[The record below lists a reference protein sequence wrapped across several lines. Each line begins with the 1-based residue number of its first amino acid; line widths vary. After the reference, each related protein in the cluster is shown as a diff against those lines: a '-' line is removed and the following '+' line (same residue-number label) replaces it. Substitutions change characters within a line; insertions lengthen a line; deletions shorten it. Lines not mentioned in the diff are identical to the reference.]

1 MLKGVKMQNENVDV
15 KNIPEYD
22 FDIIEMIKEGWNR
35 IEGVKG
41 LFLSTFAVYI
51 VVAII
56 VQIVLGIFFP
66 SPPPPAQPN
75 LLNQQIVTILSY
87 PVLMPLIVGVIMLAI
102 HYSRGEPIAFNS
114 IFNYYHLTGKL
125 ALAGLLIYIMTI
137 IGFVLLIL
145 PGIYLSIAY
154 VFTLPLIADKGMGV
168 WDAMELSRKAVT
180 KHWFKVF
187 GLFFLLSLIMTL
199 GALVLGIGL
208 IWAVPL
214 LFVTLYG
221 LLYPLIFDGVEI

>member
-1 MLKGVKMQNENVDV
+1 MQNENIDE

-22 FDIIEMIKEGWNR
+22 FDIIEMIKEGFQR

-41 LFLSTFAVYI
+41 IFLAAFVLY
-51 VVAII
+51 VVISII

-66 SPPPPAQPN
+66 SPPPPAEPN
-75 LLNQQIVTILSY
+75 YLNQMIVTILSY
-87 PVLMPLIVGVIMLAI
+87 PVLMPLIVGIIMLAI
-102 HYSRGEPIAFNS
+102 HYSRGERLTFQS
-114 IFNYYHLTGKL
+114 IFHYYHLTGRLSL
-125 ALAGLLIYIMTI
+125 AALLIYILTV

-154 VFTLPLIADKGMGV
+154 IFTLPLIADKGMNV
-168 WDAMELSRKAVT
+168 WEAMELSRKTVT

-187 GLFFLLSLIMTL
+187 GLFLLLSIIMTL
-199 GALVLGIGL
+199 GALALGIGL

-221 LLYPLIFDGVEI
+221 LLYPLIFDGASL

>member
-1 MLKGVKMQNENVDV
+1 MQNENQDI

-22 FDIIEMIKEGWNR
+22 FDIIEIMKEGFRR

-41 LFLSTFAVYI
+41 IFLAAFVVYV

-56 VQIVLGIFFP
+56 VQMILGIFFP

-87 PVLMPLIVGVIMLAI
+87 PVLMPLIAGVIMLSI
-102 HYSRGEPIAFNS
+102 HYSRGESIEFKS

-125 ALAGLLIYIMTI
+125 ALAGLLIYIMTV

-145 PGIYLSIAY
+145 PGVYLSIAY
-154 VFTLPLIADKGMGV
+154 VFTLPLIVDKEMDV

-187 GLFFLLSLIMTL
+187 GLFFLLSLIMAL
-199 GALVLGIGL
+199 GALVFGIGL

-221 LLYPLIFDGVEI
+221 LLYPLIFDGVSI

>member
-1 MLKGVKMQNENVDV
+1 MQNENVDT

-22 FDIIEMIKEGWNR
+22 FDIVELMKEGFKR

-41 LFLSTFAVYI
+41 IFLAAFIVY
-51 VVAII
+51 VVASII
-56 VQIVLGIFFP
+56 VQIILGIFFP

-75 LLNQQIVTILSY
+75 LLNQQIVAILSY
-87 PVLMPLIVGVIMLAI
+87 PVLMPLIAGIMMLAI
-102 HYSRGEPIAFNS
+102 NYARGERITFNA
-114 IFNYYHLTGKL
+114 IFSYYSLMGKL
-125 ALAGLLIYIMTI
+125 ALAALLIYIMTV
-137 IGFVLLIL
+137 IGFVLLVL

-154 VFTLPLIADKGMGV
+154 IFTLPLIADRGMGV
-168 WDAMELSRKAVT
+168 WEAMELSRKAVT

-187 GLFFLLSLIMTL
+187 GLFFLLTLIMAM
-199 GALVLGIGL
+199 GALALGIGL

-221 LLYPLIFDGVEI
+221 LLYPLIFDGIEISG

>member
-1 MLKGVKMQNENVDV
+1 MQNKNVDE
-15 KNIPEYD
+15 KKIPEYD
-22 FDIIEMIKEGWNR
+22 FDIIEIIKEGFKR

-41 LFLSTFAVYI
+41 LFLAAFILYV

-66 SPPPPAQPN
+66 SPPPPAEPN
-75 LLNQQIVTILSY
+75 YLNQLIVTILSY
-87 PVLMPLIVGVIMLAI
+87 PILMPLIVGIIMLAI
-102 HYSRGEPIAFNS
+102 HYSRGERIAFQS
-114 IFNYYHLTGKL
+114 IFNYYRLTGRLSL
-125 ALAGLLIYIMTI
+125 AALLVYIMTV

-154 VFTLPLIADKGMGV
+154 IFTLPLIADKGMDV
-168 WDAMELSRKAVT
+168 WEAMELSRKAVT

-187 GLFFLLSLIMTL
+187 GLFFLLSLIMAL
-199 GALVLGIGL
+199 GVLALGIGL

-221 LLYPLIFDGVEI
+221 LLYPLIFDGMETSAE

>member
-1 MLKGVKMQNENVDV
+1 MKNENVDV

-22 FDIIEMIKEGWNR
+22 FDIIEMLKEGFRR

-41 LFLSTFAVYI
+41 IFLAAFIVY
-51 VVAII
+51 VVISVI
-56 VQIVLGIFFP
+56 VQIILGTFFP
-66 SPPPPAQPN
+66 SPPPPAEPN
-75 LLNQQIVTILSY
+75 YLNQMIVTILSY

-102 HYSRGEPIAFNS
+102 HYSRGEHIAFQS
-114 IFNYYHLTGKL
+114 IFNYYHLTGRLSL
-125 ALAGLLIYIMTI
+125 AALLIYIMTV

-154 VFTLPLIADKGMGV
+154 IFTLPLIADKGMDV
-168 WDAMELSRKAVT
+168 WEAMELSRKTVT

-187 GLFFLLSLIMTL
+187 GLFLLLSIIMTL
-199 GALVLGIGL
+199 GALALGIGL

-221 LLYPLIFDGVEI
+221 LLYPLIFDGVEV

>member
-1 MLKGVKMQNENVDV
+1 MKNENVDV

-22 FDIIEMIKEGWNR
+22 FDIIEIIKKGFSR

-41 LFLSTFAVYI
+41 IFFAAFAVYVI
-51 VVAII
+51 ISII

-66 SPPPPAQPN
+66 SPPAPAEPN

-87 PVLMPLIVGVIMLAI
+87 PVLMPLIVGIMMLAI
-102 HYSRGEPIAFNS
+102 HYSRGEHIVFQS
-114 IFNYYHLTGKL
+114 IFNYYHLVGKL
-125 ALAGLLIYIMTI
+125 ALAGLLIYIMTV
-137 IGFVLLIL
+137 IGFVLLVL

-154 VFTLPLIADKGMGV
+154 IFTLPLIADKGMDV
-168 WDAMELSRKAVT
+168 WEAMELSRKTVT

-187 GLFFLLSLIMTL
+187 GLFLLLSIIMTL
-199 GALVLGIGL
+199 GALALGIGL

>member
-1 MLKGVKMQNENVDV
+1 MQNGNMDAQ
-15 KNIPEYD
+15 NIPEYD
-22 FDIIEMIKEGWNR
+22 FDIIEIIKEGLAR

-41 LFLSTFAVYI
+41 IFIAAFIVYV

-56 VQIVLGIFFP
+56 VQIILGIFFP
-66 SPPPPAQPN
+66 SPPPPAQTN
-75 LLNQQIVTILSY
+75 LLNQQIVAILSY
-87 PVLMPLIVGVIMLAI
+87 PVLMPLMVGIIMLAI
-102 HYSRGEPIAFNS
+102 NYSREESIEFKS

-125 ALAGLLIYIMTI
+125 ALAGILIYIMTV

-154 VFTLPLIADKGMGV
+154 VFTLPLIADKGMDV
-168 WDAMELSRKAVT
+168 WDAMELSRKSVT

-187 GLFFLLSLIMTL
+187 GLMLLFSIILIV
-199 GALVLGIGL
+199 GAMPLGIGL

-221 LLYPLIFDGVEI
+221 LLYPLIFDGVEVYYSTY

>member
-1 MLKGVKMQNENVDV
+1 MQNDNLTNQ
-15 KNIPEYD
+15 NIPEYD
-22 FDIIEMIKEGWNR
+22 FDIIEMIKEGFNH
-35 IEGVKG
+35 IDGVKG
-41 LFLSTFAVYI
+41 IFLAAFVVYI
-51 VVAII
+51 VVAI
-56 VQIVLGIFFP
+56 VMQIILGIFFP

-102 HYSRGEPIAFNS
+102 NYSRGERIELKS
-114 IFNYYHLTGKL
+114 IFNYYHLMGKL
-125 ALAGLLIYIMTI
+125 ALAGIMIYIMTI
-137 IGFVLLIL
+137 IGFVLLVL

-154 VFTLPLIADKGMGV
+154 VFTLPLIADKGMDV
-168 WDAMELSRKAVT
+168 WEAMELSRKAVT

-187 GLFFLLSLIMTL
+187 GLFFLLSIMIGL
-199 GALVLGIGL
+199 GALVFGIGL

-221 LLYPLIFDGVEI
+221 LLYPLIFDGVEV

>member
-1 MLKGVKMQNENVDV
+1 MQNENVDTN
-15 KNIPEYD
+15 NIPEYD
-22 FDIIEMIKEGWNR
+22 FDIIEMIKAGWNR

-41 LFLSTFAVYI
+41 LFLAAFVVY
-51 VVAII
+51 VGVSII
-56 VQIVLGIFFP
+56 VQLTLSSFFP
-66 SPPPPAQPN
+66 SPPPPAEPN

-102 HYSRGEPIAFNS
+102 HYSRGETIAFQS

-125 ALAGLLIYIMTI
+125 ALAGLLIYIMTV

-187 GLFFLLSLIMTL
+187 GLFFLLSFMMTL
-199 GALVLGIGL
+199 GALTLGIGL

-221 LLYPLIFDGVEI
+221 LLYPLIFDGVEFSV

>member
-1 MLKGVKMQNENVDV
+1 MQTETLDD

-22 FDIIEMIKEGWNR
+22 FDIIEMIKAGFKR

-41 LFLSTFAVYI
+41 IFLAAFAVY
-51 VVAII
+51 VVVSVI
-56 VQIVLGIFFP
+56 VQVILGTVFP
-66 SPPPPAQPN
+66 SPPPPAEPN
-75 LLNQQIVTILSY
+75 YLNQMIVTILSY
-87 PVLMPLIVGVIMLAI
+87 PVLMPLIVGIIMLAI
-102 HYSRGEPIAFNS
+102 HYSRGEPLAFQS
-114 IFNYYHLTGKL
+114 IFNYYHLTGRLSL
-125 ALAGLLIYIMTI
+125 AALLIYIMTV

-154 VFTLPLIADKGMGV
+154 VFTLPLIADKGMDI
-168 WDAMELSRKAVT
+168 WEAMELSRKTVT

-187 GLFFLLSLIMTL
+187 GLFFLLSLIMAL
-199 GALVLGIGL
+199 GALALGIGL

-221 LLYPLIFDGVEI
+221 LLYPLIFDGINV